1 MKKKLFLGAIFA
13 LSMAN
18 IAQAHCPQPAAN
30 TIRICWTNPTLRENW
45 QPLSL
50 EEIKRIDI
58 YLDGSPIKYV
68 TNRWYIE
75 QGYTEYKPACYKAGS
90 VITGTV
96 TDTKGLKSEI
106 SEPFILPNKAGTTC
120 P

>member
-1 MKKKLFLGAIFA
+1 MKRKLILCA
-13 LSMAN
+13 LLATMAETVG
-18 IAQAHCPQPAAN
+18 AHCLQPPAN

-45 QPLSL
+45 QELPIN
-50 EEIKRIDI
+50 EIKRIDI
-58 YLDGSPIKYV
+58 YLDGNLIKYV